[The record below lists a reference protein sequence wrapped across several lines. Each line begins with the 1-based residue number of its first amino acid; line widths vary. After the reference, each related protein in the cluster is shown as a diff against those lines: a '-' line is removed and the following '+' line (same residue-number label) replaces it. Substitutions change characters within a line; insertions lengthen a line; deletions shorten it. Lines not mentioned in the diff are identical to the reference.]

1 MSSASIRETALIQ
14 GALKG
19 MGHNSPC
26 LVRAVKVSVP
36 KLDIWEYVKAEV
48 FEAPEELPHGSYEMN
63 FEGGKVRAR
72 KSFDGWSANA
82 F

>member
-1 MSSASIRETALIQ
+1 
-14 GALKG
+14 
-19 MGHNSPC
+19 
-26 LVRAVKVSVP
+26 VKVSVP

-63 FEGGKVRAR
+63 FEGGKVRVR
-72 KSFDGWSANA
+72 KSFDGWSVNA

>member
-1 MSSASIRETALIQ
+1 
-14 GALKG
+14 
-19 MGHNSPC
+19 
-26 LVRAVKVSVP
+26 VKVSVP

-63 FEGGKVRAR
+63 FEGRKVRAK
-72 KSFDGWSANA
+72 KSFDGWSSNA